1 MDVGQVQRGLLQ
13 LGFVAKLIKLNIAT
27 NKATYWRKSD
37 VLIGFATLF

>member
-13 LGFVAKLIKLNIAT
+13 LGFVAKLIKNIAT
-27 NKATYWRKSD
+27 NKATSWRKSD